1 MKKIIFILFLLLSLQ
16 YIVAA
21 DKAPL
26 YILDGTPII
35 QQHEEIEKI
44 SPDEIAAINVL
55 DSATAVSIYGERAS
69 GGAVIVRTKK
79 FEAKNYKPD
88 LPRRKSNYVDKRK
101 NNPERDRDIMALIII
116 AILSYPL
123 SKRIVKW
130 YTKAKAN
137 SQEQG
142 NGELYLPSYLK
153 NAESVQFKATSTV
166 RYYIW
171 IVWMA
176 LMIILCTCLIFFLIP
191 ELKSPHERWVYIL
204 VLVIFSLLDIMCIVG
219 VISYS
224 MNYKWHLTIDE
235 KGIRGMYQEG
245 YKGVFFPKFKKINI
259 QWKYVSSAE
268 LVHRYPHK
276 GVPIAGLAIFYKSK
290 PGHPKEII
298 NINLFSTR
306 KIIESASYFYALH
319 QERYSLEPKE
329 LMDAYMHKDDEK
341 FMHFAWIIT
350 VLVLEVIYLVIVKLG

>member
-1 MKKIIFILFLLLSLQ
+1 MKKIFYILFLLFAWQ
-16 YIVAA
+16 TIVAE

-26 YILDGTPII
+26 YILDG
-35 QQHEEIEKI
+35 QYVQ
-44 SPDEIAAINVL
+44 PDKNKLVENIPPEDIATINTL
-55 DSATAVSIYGERAS
+55 DSATAVGLYGERAS

-116 AILSYPL
+116 VILSYPL

-176 LMIILCTCLIFFLIP
+176 LMIILWTYLIFSFIP
-191 ELKSPHERWVYIL
+191 ELKSPDERGVYIL

-235 KGIRGMYQEG
+235 KGIRGMYQER
-245 YKGVFFPKFKKINI
+245 YRGVFFPKFKKINI

-298 NINLFSTR
+298 NTNLFSTR

-329 LMDAYMHKDDEK
+329 LMDAYTHKDDEK

-350 VLVLEVIYLVIVKLG
+350 VLVLEVIYLVIVQF

>member
-21 DKAPL
+21 DNAPL
-26 YILDGTPII
+26 YILDG
-35 QQHEEIEKI
+35 QYVQSEKNNIVENI
-44 SPDEIAAINVL
+44 SPDDIATIQTL
-55 DSATAVSIYGERAS
+55 DSATAVGLYGERAA

-88 LPRRKSNYVDKRK
+88 LPRRKSDYVDKRK

-116 AILSYPL
+116 VILSYPL
-123 SKRIVKW
+123 SKWIVKW
-130 YTKAKAN
+130 YTKAN

-176 LMIILCTCLIFFLIP
+176 LMIILWTYLIFSFIP
-191 ELKSPHERWVYIL
+191 ELKSPDERGVYIL
-204 VLVIFSLLDIMCIVG
+204 VLVCFSFLDIMFIVG
-219 VISYS
+219 LISYA

-268 LVHRYPHK
+268 LVHRFPHK
-276 GVPIAGLAIFYKSK
+276 GVPIAGLAIFYKSD
-290 PGHPKEII
+290 PENPKEII
-298 NINLFSTR
+298 NTNLFSTR
-306 KIIESASYFYALH
+306 KIIESVSYFYALH
-319 QERYSLEPKE
+319 QERNSLEPKE
-329 LMDAYMHKDDEK
+329 LMDAYRHKNDER

-350 VLVLEVIYLVIVKLG
+350 GLVLAVIYLVIVKLG

>member
-44 SPDEIAAINVL
+44 SPDEIAAINIL
-55 DSATAVSIYGERAS
+55 DSAIAVSIYGERAS

-88 LPRRKSNYVDKRK
+88 LSRRISSYADRRVKDPEK
-101 NNPERDRDIMALIII
+101 NRDILVIII
-116 AILSYPL
+116 LSILSFPL
-123 SKRIVKW
+123 SKWIVKW

-142 NGELYLPSYLK
+142 NGELYFPSYLK

-176 LMIILCTCLIFFLIP
+176 LMIILWTYLIFSFIP
-191 ELKSPHERWVYIL
+191 ELKSPDERGWYIL
-204 VLVIFSLLDIMCIVG
+204 VLVCFTFLDIMFIVG
-219 VISYS
+219 LISYA
-224 MNYKWHLTIDE
+224 MNYTWHLTIDE

-306 KIIESASYFYALH
+306 RIIESVSYFYALH

-350 VLVLEVIYLVIVKLG
+350 VLVLTVIYLVIVQF